1 MKQTILV
8 VDDSPFV
15 YHQLKDMV
23 EDSDYEVIGSAK
35 SGEEGLEMFRQLK
48 PDIVILDIIMPG
60 IDGLETAG
68 ILMEEDANARIVM
81 LSSLFDANLLAEV
94 KKMGLKFLL
103 PKPLEKDVLFAT
115 LAMLENS
122 FTNSKKY
129 RIDESNF
136 VYAIFFILRA

>member
-1 MKQTILV
+1 MTPSIIFVEQRGGEFMKRTILV

-35 SGEEGLEMFRQLK
+35 SGEEGLEQFRQLK

-60 IDGLETAG
+60 IDGLETAR
-68 ILMEEDANARIVM
+68 ILIEENAEVKIVM
-81 LSSLFDANLLAEV
+81 LSSLFDANLLTEV

-115 LAMLENS
+115 LALLEH
-122 FTNSKKY
+122 
-129 RIDESNF
+129 
-136 VYAIFFILRA
+136 

>member
-115 LAMLENS
+115 LAMLEH
-122 FTNSKKY
+122 
-129 RIDESNF
+129 
-136 VYAIFFILRA
+136 

>member
-94 KKMGLKFLL
+94 KNGIK
-103 PKPLEKDVLFAT
+103 
-115 LAMLENS
+115 
-122 FTNSKKY
+122 
-129 RIDESNF
+129 
-136 VYAIFFILRA
+136 ILIAKTIRERCTFCNTSYVGALIYK